1 MFVFQKKRY
10 IYIIMGNT
18 GSQEDPETMK
28 YKEYIKQQQ
37 DIIEAQQRQLNQQ
50 QQQTFQQQQQQ
61 QQQQQTLQQ
70 QQYTMR
76 QPNTNGMPSNVY
88 FEQQASRQKRL
99 NQLQTQKLQKEKLN
113 PYKIIGVS
121 KDYNEVQLKKAYLR
135 KAMKTH
141 PDKGG
146 SEKEFQK
153 VSIAYTFL
161 LNKLSEKRNNHGHHE
176 LREQSRGF
184 SEEQVN
190 TNRRN
195 KNLSEQFD
203 SDIFNKIYEEN
214 KIPEAHEDGYGG
226 WMQQETSSSLNTQKM
241 FDGKFNKNMFH
252 REFDK
257 FKQNQTKQMGT
268 QMQVYQEPKVSISYK
283 GKDSIMVL
291 GQKKVEDFSGQS
303 DGGLAYRD
311 YKDAFTNSC
320 LIDIHSVNSR
330 GRATSL
336 NEEKAQ
342 RANVSHQMDEQEAQR
357 YQLQKLQEEQE
368 EQDRQRRLHDYE
380 DKAFAMHDRIHQ
392 RMLGV

>member
-1 MFVFQKKRY
+1 
-10 IYIIMGNT
+10 MGNT
-18 GSQEDPETMK
+18 GSQEDPETTK

-61 QQQQQTLQQ
+61 QQQTFQQ
-70 QQYTMR
+70 QQYTIR
-76 QPNTNGMPSNVY
+76 QPNKNGMPSNVY
-88 FEQQASRQKRL
+88 FEQQSSRQKRL

-161 LNKLSEKRNNHGHHE
+161 LNKLSEKRNNRDHHE

-195 KNLSEQFD
+195 KNLSEKFD

-257 FKQNQTKQMGT
+257 FKQNQTKQIGT
-268 QMQVYQEPKVSISYK
+268 QMQVYQEPEVSISYK

-291 GQKKVEDFSGQS
+291 GQKRVEDFSGQS

-330 GRATSL
+330 GRASSL

-342 RANVSHQMDEQEAQR
+342 RANVSYQMDEQEAQR
-357 YQLQKLQEEQE
+357 YQLKKLQEEHE

-380 DKAFAMHDRIHQ
+380 DKAFAIHDRIHQ